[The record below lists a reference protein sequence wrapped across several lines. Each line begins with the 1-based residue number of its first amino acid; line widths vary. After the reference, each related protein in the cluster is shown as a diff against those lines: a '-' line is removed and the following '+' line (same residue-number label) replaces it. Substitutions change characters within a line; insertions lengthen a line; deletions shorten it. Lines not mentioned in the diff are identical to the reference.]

1 MERFCADVPIAS
13 RLKNVRA
20 LGLGVDIYECIV
32 PEWRI
37 LPKRWLVERA
47 LAWINHSC
55 RLSKDYEIT
64 VASAEALCMIVALRS
79 MIARFWYWYGF
90 LYLHEY
96 YPETK
101 AFIAIEDRGEG
112 DYYLVNGKD
121 EVYEYDVN
129 LGKLV
134 QVKYTLFEYIVHR
147 FEQVDRTLN
156 T

>member
-1 MERFCADVPIAS
+1 MERFCADAGYRKS
-13 RLKNVRA
+13 FEENVRA

-32 PEWRI
+32 PGWRI

-47 LAWINHSC
+47 LAWMNQSC

-64 VASAEALCMIVALRS
+64 VASVEALCMIVALRS

-101 AFIAIEDRGEG
+101 EFVDRKSGEG
-112 DYYLVNGKD
+112 DYYLVNGKN

-134 QVKYTLFEYIVHR
+134 QMKYTLFEYIAHR
-147 FEQVDRTLN
+147 FEQVDQTLN